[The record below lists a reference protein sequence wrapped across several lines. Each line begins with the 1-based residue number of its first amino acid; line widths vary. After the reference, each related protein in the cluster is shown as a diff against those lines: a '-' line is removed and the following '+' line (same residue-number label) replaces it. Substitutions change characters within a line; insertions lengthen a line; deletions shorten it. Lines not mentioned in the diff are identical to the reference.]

1 MKSSRQAVPTVFFNA
16 SVILAGIRSPAGGS
30 GTLLKMVRSGTI
42 RGIISEIIV
51 DECKRHVTEVTKTT
65 ETIEGILYHHHFMLI
80 TAPSLKEVQRY
91 VPRVLDDGDAHVLA
105 SASACHAK
113 YLVSLDKKHIL
124 AIKNNVSEYMIV
136 SPGELL
142 KTLREASSFLNK

>member
-1 MKSSRQAVPTVFFNA
+1 MKSSRKAVPTVFFNA

-30 GTLLKMVRSGTI
+30 GALLKLVQTGTI

-51 DECKRHVTEVTKTT
+51 DECKRHASEVTKTT
-65 ETIEGILYHHHFMLI
+65 ETIEHILYRYRFMLI
-80 TAPSLKEVQRY
+80 AAPSLKEVKRY
-91 VPRVLDDGDAHVLA
+91 ISRVLDDGDAHVLA

-124 AIKNNVSEYMIV
+124 AVKNNVSEYLIV

-142 KTLREASSFLNK
+142 HILQKNSSFQS